1 MRFVT
6 RFGVVSA
13 LAALAFVLA
22 WPVASLAA
30 EMRGIT
36 ATEIKIGQTMPYS
49 GPVSAFGALGK
60 GEVGYFKMLNER
72 GGINGRKVNL
82 ISLDDGYAPP
92 KTVEQTR
99 RLVESDEVA
108 LIFASIGTAHTT
120 AIAKYL
126 QSKNVP
132 QLFIGSGASKFADL
146 TQYPQATL
154 GVQGP
159 FRYEARLYA
168 RYALA
173 KNPNAKFAVI
183 SQNDDYGRDYIL
195 GLKDVLGEK
204 YDSVVTA
211 ATYEIQ
217 DPTIDSQIVKL
228 KASGA
233 DVLVIA
239 ATPKFAA
246 QSIRKVFEI
255 GWKPMT
261 FLSNVAVWVS
271 TVMEP
276 AGLEAGVGILSTAY
290 VKDPDDPAWKD
301 DPGVRG
307 WREFMTKY
315 VPEADQHDT
324 NYVNAY
330 NSAMALEAVLKACG
344 GDHVD
349 ERGPHLL
356 PFSGLQPAVRIDP
369 ELCVGEPAPRELD
382 EISHLADL
390 RHARRMD
397 VVDAGAD
404 LVRIAVVLEGVEQ
417 FHLRARGLDRDHV
430 GVHGAN
436 RVDDVVEFGIAHMG
450 VDLGFVA
457 HARGTEPEA
466 VDRPVEI
473 GLPLRLSQRQP
484 LAQRGLVN
492 LDHAGAGGFE
502 IADLVADRERDLPA
516 DLASRCVVADERP
529 VEDGDGAGQHRLH
542 RLLRQ
547 RLCKPPPFDRHRLR
561 TRDVAKENRRP
572 DAARAIGLHPAV
584 FGEDEA

>member
-1 MRFVT
+1 VAAAKLLCLIIIIVGVVSGVMACLHQWLERGLNRAGRGSPLACRRRRGGVSMRFVT
-6 RFGVVSA
+6 KFGVWSA
-13 LAALAFVLA
+13 LAVLG
-22 WPVASLAA
+22 WPAASLAA
-30 EMRGIT
+30 GMRGVT
-36 ATEIKIGQTMPYS
+36 ANEIKIGQTMPYS

-60 GEVGYFKMLNER
+60 GEVGYFTMLNER

-82 ISLDDGYAPP
+82 ISLDDSYAPP

-108 LIFASIGTAHTT
+108 LIFSSIGTAQNS

-126 QSKNVP
+126 QGKDIP
-132 QLFIGSGASKFADL
+132 QLFVGSGASKFADIA
-146 TQYPQATL
+146 QYPQATL

-183 SQNDDYGRDYIL
+183 SQNDDFGRDYL
-195 GLKDVLGEK
+195 AGLKDVLGEK
-204 YDSVVTA
+204 YDALVTA
-211 ATYEIQ
+211 ATYEIS

-246 QSIRKVFEI
+246 QSIRKVYEI

-271 TVMEP
+271 SVMEP

-301 DPGVRG
+301 DAGVKE

-315 VPEADQHDT
+315 IPGADQHDT

-344 GDHVD
+344 DDLSTENILKQAYAIKDLELPMLLPGIKVNTSPADHVPVD
-349 ERGPHLL
+349 QMQFMRFNGKSWER
-356 PFSGLQPAVRIDP
+356 
-369 ELCVGEPAPRELD
+369 
-382 EISHLADL
+382 
-390 RHARRMD
+390 
-397 VVDAGAD
+397 
-404 LVRIAVVLEGVEQ
+404 
-417 FHLRARGLDRDHV
+417 
-430 GVHGAN
+430 
-436 RVDDVVEFGIAHMG
+436 
-450 VDLGFVA
+450 
-457 HARGTEPEA
+457 
-466 VDRPVEI
+466 
-473 GLPLRLSQRQP
+473 
-484 LAQRGLVN
+484 
-492 LDHAGAGGFE
+492 
-502 IADLVADRERDLPA
+502 
-516 DLASRCVVADERP
+516 
-529 VEDGDGAGQHRLH
+529 
-542 RLLRQ
+542 
-547 RLCKPPPFDRHRLR
+547 
-561 TRDVAKENRRP
+561 
-572 DAARAIGLHPAV
+572 
-584 FGEDEA
+584 FGELQTGN

>member
-1 MRFVT
+1 MRSVT
-6 RFGVVSA
+6 RFGA
-13 LAALAFVLA
+13 LCAMALLM
-22 WPVASLAA
+22 WPVASTAA
-30 EMRGIT
+30 EMRGVPP
-36 ATEIKIGQTMPYS
+36 TEIKIGQTMPYS

-108 LIFASIGTAHTT
+108 LIFSSIGTAHNT

-126 QSKNVP
+126 QGKNIP
-132 QLFIGSGASKFADL
+132 QLFVGSGASKFADI

-183 SQNDDYGRDYIL
+183 SQNDDFGRDYLL

-204 YDSVVTA
+204 YDQLVTD
-211 ATYEIQ
+211 ATYEVQ

-233 DVLVIA
+233 DVLLIA

-246 QSIRKVFEI
+246 QSIRKVYEI

-271 TVMEP
+271 TVMAP

-301 DPGVRG
+301 DAGVKA
-307 WREFMTKY
+307 WREFMIKY
-315 VPEADQHDT
+315 VPDADLHDT

-330 NSAMALEAVLKACG
+330 NSAMALEHVLKACG
-344 GDHVD
+344 DDLSTGNILKQAYAIKDL
-349 ERGPHLL
+349 ELPMLL
-356 PFSGLQPAVRIDP
+356 PGIKINTSPTDHIP
-369 ELCVGEPAPRELD
+369 
-382 EISHLADL
+382 
-390 RHARRMD
+390 
-397 VVDAGAD
+397 VDQMQFMRFNGKSWD
-404 LVRIAVVLEGVEQ
+404 RFGKLETG
-417 FHLRARGLDRDHV
+417 
-430 GVHGAN
+430 N
-436 RVDDVVEFGIAHMG
+436 
-450 VDLGFVA
+450 
-457 HARGTEPEA
+457 
-466 VDRPVEI
+466 
-473 GLPLRLSQRQP
+473 
-484 LAQRGLVN
+484 
-492 LDHAGAGGFE
+492 
-502 IADLVADRERDLPA
+502 
-516 DLASRCVVADERP
+516 
-529 VEDGDGAGQHRLH
+529 
-542 RLLRQ
+542 
-547 RLCKPPPFDRHRLR
+547 
-561 TRDVAKENRRP
+561 
-572 DAARAIGLHPAV
+572 
-584 FGEDEA
+584 

>member
-1 MRFVT
+1 MVGVLSGVMACSLPTRAGSTAPVAARAVRARQKREGLMRLAI
-6 RFGVVSA
+6 RLGALSA
-13 LAALAFVLA
+13 LVVLTWPAVSMAAD
-22 WPVASLAA
+22 
-30 EMRGIT
+30 MRGVT

-72 GGINGRKVNL
+72 GGINGRKINL
-82 ISLDDGYAPP
+82 ISLDDSYAPP

-108 LIFASIGTAHTT
+108 LIFSSIGTAHNT

-126 QSKNVP
+126 QGKNIP
-132 QLFIGSGASKFADL
+132 QLFVGSGASKFADIA
-146 TQYPQATL
+146 QYPQATL

-168 RYALA
+168 RHALA

-183 SQNDDYGRDYIL
+183 SQNDDFGRDYLL

-204 YDSVVTA
+204 YDSVVTG

-301 DPGVRG
+301 DAGVKG
-307 WREFMTKY
+307 WREFMVKY
-315 VPEADQHDT
+315 VPDADLHDT

-344 GDHVD
+344 DD
-349 ERGPHLL
+349 LSTENILKQAYAIKDLELPMLL
-356 PFSGLQPAVRIDP
+356 PGIKVNTSPTDHIP
-369 ELCVGEPAPRELD
+369 
-382 EISHLADL
+382 
-390 RHARRMD
+390 
-397 VVDAGAD
+397 VDQM
-404 LVRIAVVLEGVEQ
+404 Q
-417 FHLRARGLDRDHV
+417 FMRFNGK
-430 GVHGAN
+430 
-436 RVDDVVEFGIAHMG
+436 
-450 VDLGFVA
+450 
-457 HARGTEPEA
+457 TW
-466 VDRPVEI
+466 
-473 GLPLRLSQRQP
+473 
-484 LAQRGLVN
+484 
-492 LDHAGAGGFE
+492 
-502 IADLVADRERDLPA
+502 ER
-516 DLASRCVVADERP
+516 
-529 VEDGDGAGQHRLH
+529 
-542 RLLRQ
+542 
-547 RLCKPPPFDRHRLR
+547 
-561 TRDVAKENRRP
+561 
-572 DAARAIGLHPAV
+572 
-584 FGEDEA
+584 FGELQTGN